1 MMAESKQSRNHVR
14 DSKEAG
20 DLEEVHQGIT
30 CDLCAMSPILGIR
43 YRCSVCPD
51 FDVCSSCVTS
61 RTQSG
66 AHIPSHLYLR
76 IDRTTAALQRRP
88 QVSNRTAYVHHG
100 FSCSECQVRGRP
112 IVGVRFQ
119 CVQCQI
125 DLCEACEA
133 FGSHDPTHSRLKMI
147 SPQEEAQASR
157 SVRPTVKRVKRPPD
171 DDDRPRLMA
180 AMLTASS
187 GRFNFGALRWADS
200 EAGLL
205 EHVES
210 LDLAVELR
218 ESTHM

>member
-1 MMAESKQSRNHVR
+1 MAEAKESRNHVR

-61 RTQSG
+61 RTKSG
-66 AHIPSHLYLR
+66 SHIPSHLYLR
-76 IDRTTAALQRRP
+76 IDRTTAALQQRP
-88 QVSNRTAYVHHG
+88 QVSNRTAYVHHR
-100 FSCSECQVRGRP
+100 FSCSECQFRGQLRGLP

-133 FGSHDPTHSRLKMI
+133 FGSHNPTHSRLKI
-147 SPQEEAQASR
+147 TIPQELVRR
-157 SVRPTVKRVKRPPD
+157 SG
-171 DDDRPRLMA
+171 MA
-180 AMLTASS
+180 RMLTASS
-187 GRFNFGALRWADS
+187 GRFNFDALRWADS

-210 LDLAVELR
+210 LDMAVELR
-218 ESTHM
+218 EGPHMNMNEM